1 MLILTITKQWET
13 IFKSKEEKIKMSNT
27 KLPILFLVMIFL
39 GSSCAN
45 FKLNY
50 IPEARQWN
58 EQKAPTEKPEHVV
71 FLIGD
76 VGKSPKEGVAPAL
89 EMLEQQLKKAG
100 EESTLVFLGD
110 NIYPAGMSSKD
121 DPEKRAHAEFQID
134 AQLKVLDEYKG
145 RPLFIP
151 GNHDWYSQGIP
162 GVERQKKY
170 IQKKLNKGIEN
181 KEDWQEYFLP
191 KPGCAGP
198 DLIEINDR
206 LVMVIID
213 TQWWLEDW
221 DHSPEVNSGCEIKSR
236 NSFFLAFEEVL
247 RKHRHKNVIIAMH
260 HPLES
265 GGSHGGHFPARSH
278 IFPLTMANPKAYVP
292 LPVLGSIPLVLRS
305 TIGIT
310 QDIAHPK
317 YRRMKADLMRAAK
330 KNGNFIFVSGH
341 EHNLQYIQAE
351 RQHFVVSGSGSK
363 KSEVKL
369 IEGSE
374 FAYAAKGFGRLDIY
388 KDGSTWL
395 SFFASDE
402 EHPKGREVFRKKI
415 KDKLPIEIY
424 EPPIAFTDYENRT
437 DSIETQVIKTE
448 VTKKGPIHRFLLGSH
463 YRNVYIPEYKFPTLD
478 LASFKGGVEVLK
490 RGGGNQTNSLRLG
503 DPTGKQWV
511 MRAMT
516 KDASRFIP
524 YPFNKITGTQAIVED
539 NFLSTHPF
547 AAIVVPDLADAISV
561 YHTNPS
567 IYYIPKQPTLGK
579 DNEAFG
585 GELYLVEERPDDDWS
600 DEPSFGN
607 SKDIISTPKLVEKVV
622 KNGKYQVD
630 EPWLLRTRLF
640 DMVIG
645 DWDRHDD
652 QWRWASFK
660 DQEKDIT
667 YFRPI
672 PRDRDQPF
680 SKYDGVAPFIA
691 RLTMP
696 FLKQLKPYTGKVKNI
711 KWDNYGARQIDQSFL
726 TKLEWSE
733 WEKQIKMIQDGL
745 TDEVI
750 ENAFRKNWPEPAY
763 SMSAPEVMK
772 SLKKR
777 RDDLM
782 KLGRELY
789 EFRAKEVD
797 VVGSEKDDL
806 FEVVRKNNNETEV
819 KVYRM
824 RKEGNQLTYQR
835 TFYTDETNEIRL
847 FGLDDEDIFKI
858 TGEVN
863 QGIKIRVIGG
873 LGKDEFINKSK
884 GGTTLIYDVKQ
895 EESIL
900 DITPATQNKISNR
913 QAFNVYNRK
922 DFHYEY
928 DFIMPFPLLGFN
940 PDDGLF
946 VGTSFTITN
955 YKFKKSPFSI
965 SHKITGAYAFETG
978 AFNLEYEGDY
988 LEAFGKWDFLL
999 QSNIT
1004 TPQYVENFFG
1014 LGNESINLL
1023 TTGLQDID
1031 FYRVRRFNFELSPSF
1046 KKRFAFDAGTI
1057 RFGPVLEA
1065 SKVEDTDDR
1074 FIVSDDLSINEE
1086 VFRTQWFAGAEF
1098 AFGFNNSNDRQ
1109 MPTTGIRFNAG
1120 GVWKTNLRQTDRNFL
1135 KYYSDLTF
1143 YLAINHKQ
1151 SIILAT
1157 RVGFEHINGDFEF
1170 FQGAILDGNSNFRG
1184 FRRDRFYGNSSFF
1197 HQTDLRIRIASISDG
1212 AFFPFSF
1219 GITTGFDHGRVW
1231 LRGEDSDVW
1240 HYSYGGGIWIAP
1252 VDFIVINTTL
1262 YQSEETKLFRLTL
1275 GYSF

>member
-1 MLILTITKQWET
+1 MTNRNLYILLLMMVFIA
-13 IFKSKEEKIKMSNT
+13 
-27 KLPILFLVMIFL
+27 
-39 GSSCAN
+39 SSCAN

-50 IPEARQWN
+50 APESKEWN
-58 EQKAPTEKPEHVV
+58 ENKAPKEKPEHVI

-76 VGKSPKEGVAPAL
+76 VGKSPKEGIGPAL
-89 EMLEQQLKKAG
+89 DMLERQLKTAD
-100 EESTLVFLGD
+100 EESTLIFLGD
-110 NIYPAGMSSKD
+110 NIYPSGMPVKD
-121 DPEKRAHAEFQID
+121 DPKKRAYAEFQID
-134 AQLKVLDEYKG
+134 AQLRVLETYKG
-145 RPLFIP
+145 RPIFIP

-170 IQKKLNKGIEN
+170 IQKKLNEGIED
-181 KEDWQEYFLP
+181 KDDWQEYFLP

-198 DLIEINDR
+198 EIIELNDR

-221 DHSPEVNSGCEIKSR
+221 DHSPEVNNDCEIKSR

-247 RKHRHKNVIIAMH
+247 RKHRNKNVIVAMH

-265 GGSHGGHFPARSH
+265 GGSHGGHFPVKH
-278 IFPLTMANPKAYVP
+278 HVFPFTIANPKAYIP

-317 YRRMKADLMRAAK
+317 YRRMKSDLMRAAK

-341 EHNLQYIQAE
+341 EHNLQYIQAN

-369 IEGSE
+369 IDGSE
-374 FAYAAKGFGRLDIY
+374 FAYGAQGFARLDIY
-388 KDGSTWL
+388 KDGRTWL
-395 SFFASDE
+395 SFFAADE
-402 EHPKGREVFRKKI
+402 AHPKGREVFRKKI
-415 KDKLPIEIY
+415 KDQLPVEAY
-424 EPPIAFTDYENRT
+424 NPPVEFTDYENMP
-437 DSIETQVIKTE
+437 DSVETQVTKTE
-448 VTKKGPIHRFLLGSH
+448 VTKKGFMHNFLLGSH
-463 YRNVYIPEYKFPTLD
+463 YRKVYIPEYKFPTLD
-478 LASFKGGVEVLK
+478 LSTFKGGMEVLK
-490 RGGGNQTNSLRLG
+490 RGGGNQTNSLRLA
-503 DPTGKQWV
+503 DPTGKEWV

-547 AAIVVPDLADAISV
+547 AAIVIPDLADAINV
-561 YHTNPS
+561 YHTNPI
-567 IYYIPKQPTLGK
+567 IYYIPKQPTLGL
-579 DNEAFG
+579 DNEAYG

-600 DEPSFGN
+600 DQPSFGN
-607 SKDIISTPKLVEKVV
+607 SKDIVSTPKVVEKIV
-622 KNGKYQVD
+622 KNGKYQMD

-652 QWRWASFK
+652 QWRWASFEDK
-660 DQEKDIT
+660 EKDIT
-667 YFRPI
+667 LFRPI

-680 SKYDGVAPFIA
+680 SKYDGAAPFIA
-691 RLTMP
+691 RLTIP
-696 FLKQLKPYTGKVKNI
+696 FLKQLKPYSGKIRNI

-726 TKLEWSE
+726 TELEWPE

-750 ENAFRKNWPEPAY
+750 EKAFLKNWPEPAY
-763 SMSAPEVMK
+763 SLSAGEVMK
-772 SLKKR
+772 SLKQR

-782 KLGRELY
+782 KIGRALY
-789 EFRAKEVD
+789 ELRAKEVD

-806 FEVVRKNNNETEV
+806 FEVTRKNDNETVV

-835 TFYTDETNEIRL
+835 TFYTDETREIRL
-847 FGLDDEDIFKI
+847 FGLDDTDEFKI
-858 TGEVN
+858 NGEVN

-873 LGKDEFINKSK
+873 LGKDKFVNKSK
-884 GGTTLIYDVKQ
+884 GGSTIIYDAKQ

-900 DITPATQNKISNR
+900 DITPQTVNKISNR
-913 QAFNVYNRK
+913 RIFNMYNRK

-928 DFIMPFPLLGFN
+928 DFLMPFPLLGFN

-946 VGTSFTITN
+946 IGTNLTITD
-955 YKFKKSPFSI
+955 YQFKKSPFGV
-965 SHKITGAYAFETG
+965 SHNIKAAYAFATN
-978 AFNLEYEGDY
+978 AFNLEYRGDF
-988 LEAFGKWDFLL
+988 LEVFGRWDFLL
-999 QSNIT
+999 RSNIA
-1004 TPQYVENFFG
+1004 TPQYVDNFFG
-1014 LGNESINLL
+1014 LGNESVNLISDD
-1023 TTGLQDID
+1023 LQDID
-1031 FYRVRRFNFELSPSF
+1031 FYRVRRFNFEMNPNF
-1046 KKRFAFDAGTI
+1046 KKRFAFDAGTF

-1065 SKVEDTDDR
+1065 SKVERTEDR
-1074 FIVSDDLSINEE
+1074 LISSDVLNMNPE
-1086 VFRTQWFAGAEF
+1086 VFNTQWFAGAEF
-1098 AFGFNNSNDRQ
+1098 ALGFNNSDDRQ

-1120 GVWKTNLRQTDRNFL
+1120 ASWKTNLKQTDRNFL
-1135 KYYSDLTF
+1135 KYYSNLTF
-1143 YLAINHKQ
+1143 YLSVNQNQ
-1151 SIILAT
+1151 SIIFAT
-1157 RVGFEHINGDFEF
+1157 RVGFEHLKGDFEF
-1170 FQGAILDGNSNFRG
+1170 FQGAILDGNTNFRG

-1197 HQTDLRIRIASISDG
+1197 HQTDLRIRVASISDG
-1212 AFFPFSF
+1212 AFFPFSL
-1219 GITTGFDHGRVW
+1219 GITGGFDHGRVW
-1231 LRGEDSDVW
+1231 LRSEKSDVW

-1262 YQSEETKLFRLTL
+1262 YRSEESNLFRLTL